1 MFGHEV
7 GDHVAE
13 QDSDTD
19 TDTETETETQTH
31 RHIVRVGEWG
41 GGERP

>member
-19 TDTETETETQTH
+19 TDTETETQTH

>member
-1 MFGHEV
+1 LFGHEV

>member
-1 MFGHEV
+1 LFGHEV

-19 TDTETETETQTH
+19 TDTETETQTH